1 MTRQSTW
8 FYVHERELNQPC
20 ESSILRLGQATA
32 RPLVSVRSSIFCSD
46 MNTIKCPSCTQSTED
61 TYLTAVLRMQALQ
74 LVKSVYAILTKQF

>member
-1 MTRQSTW
+1 
-8 FYVHERELNQPC
+8 
-20 ESSILRLGQATA
+20 
-32 RPLVSVRSSIFCSD
+32 